1 MVSNVGAWGGLEL
14 TYWQNR
20 AYCEPALWAGI
31 SALDKSSASVRTRS
45 MAVETAHIKAHLLL
59 SNKSSKASKGLPLPF
74 PLLFPPPCGGRGL
87 GRDSS
92 EVLSEVQT
100 TVSTLH
106 RKGKMLAIAITLCNK
121 NNMTNHFTIAR
132 D

>member
-59 SNKSSKASKGLPLPF
+59 SNKSSKASKGLLLPF
-74 PLLFPPPCGGRGL
+74 PLLFPPPRWRSRL
-87 GRDSS
+87 GSRF
-92 EVLSEVQT
+92 LR
-100 TVSTLH
+100 STF
-106 RKGKMLAIAITLCNK
+106 RSTDNG
-121 NNMTNHFTIAR
+121 
-132 D
+132 